1 MSADLSKLGIRSR
14 ADAAGGICAFKVVSV
29 KMKRQSA
36 MSETPGFVIRS
47 EWMIR
52 SKWMIRIECIVSI
65 LLFEFAV
72 GFGET

>member
-1 MSADLSKLGIRSR
+1 
-14 ADAAGGICAFKVVSV
+14 VVSV

-36 MSETPGFVIRS
+36 MSETPGFVIRI
-47 EWMIR
+47 EWT
-52 SKWMIRIECIVSI
+52 IRIECIVSI

>member
-14 ADAAGGICAFKVVSV
+14 ADAPGGICAFKVVSV

-52 SKWMIRIECIVSI
+52 IECIVNI